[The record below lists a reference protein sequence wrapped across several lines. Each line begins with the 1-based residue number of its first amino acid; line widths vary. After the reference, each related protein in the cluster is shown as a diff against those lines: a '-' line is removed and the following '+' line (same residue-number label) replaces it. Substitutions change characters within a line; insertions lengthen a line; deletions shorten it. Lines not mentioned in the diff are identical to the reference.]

1 MDAIFRKRLV
11 AAGVA
16 ASLAMVASFTAAA
29 AETATAA
36 PPAMDHSTMT
46 QGDASMHGGAGG
58 MSGTM
63 PHDDTTGITQ
73 HDGSMMQQHRQ
84 MMARMHAMQGAGPS
98 LPGQDAFGAIAE
110 VVTILEADPATD
122 WSKVDLEALRA
133 HLIDMNEVT
142 LNASAVAKPIAG
154 GLAISVT
161 GAGRTLAAIQRMVPA
176 HAAEID
182 GSKGWSAK
190 VLKLT
195 DGVLLTVTA
204 TDPKEIAHIRG
215 LSFAGIMTSGS
226 HHQAHHLAIAKGE
239 PMHAAG
245 SDHMQQA
252 H

>member
-1 MDAIFRKRLV
+1 MNASFTKTLVAIGV
-11 AAGVA
+11 AAGLMLTA
-16 ASLAMVASFTAAA
+16 PFAAAA

-36 PPAMDHSTMT
+36 PPAMDHPTMT
-46 QGDASMHGGAGG
+46 QGDPSTRGSAGG
-58 MSGTM
+58 MSGM
-63 PHDDTTGITQ
+63 M
-73 HDGSMMQQHRQ
+73 HDGSMGMQHEGSMGMMEQHRQ
-84 MMARMHAMQGAGPS
+84 MMAKMHAMQGAGPS
-98 LPGQDAFGAIAE
+98 LPGQGAFGAIAE
-110 VVTILEADPATD
+110 IVAMLEADPATD
-122 WSKVDLEALRA
+122 WSKVDLEALRQ

-142 LNASAVAKPIAG
+142 LNASAVAKPIEG

-176 HAAEID
+176 HASEID

-190 VLKLT
+190 ASPRA

-215 LSFAGIMTSGS
+215 LGFAGIMASGS

-245 SDHMQQA
+245 AEHAQ
-252 H
+252 HVH